1 MTGPLRASSD
11 AQGGFTVSTHGRGFT
26 DISGE
31 VRDAVASSRV
41 QTGIVN
47 VCTPHTSC
55 SLLLSENADP
65 AVRDDLERW
74 FARAVPDGD
83 PMFRHDAEGPDDM
96 PAHIR
101 SILTGVS
108 LGVPVGGGALQL
120 GTWQGIYLWEH
131 RHAPHQR
138 KVIVTVLGA
147 TGE

>member
-1 MTGPLRASSD
+1 MNRSPPTSSV
-11 AQGGFTVSTHGRGFT
+11 AQDGFTVSTLGRGFT
-26 DISGE
+26 DITRE

-41 QTGIVN
+41 QSGIAN
-47 VCTPHTSC
+47 VFTLHTSC

-83 PMFRHDAEGPDDM
+83 PMFRHDAEGADDM

-108 LGVPVGGGALQL
+108 LSVPVGGGVLRL

-131 RHAPHQR
+131 RHAPHR
-138 KVIVTVLGA
+138 REVIVTVLGA
-147 TGE
+147 TVE

>member
-1 MTGPLRASSD
+1 MTGPLPASGV
-11 AQGGFTVSTHGRGFT
+11 AQGDFTVSTRGRGFT

-31 VRDAVASSRV
+31 VRAAVASSRV
-41 QTGIVN
+41 QTGIAN
-47 VCTPHTSC
+47 VFTLHTSC

-108 LGVPVGGGALQL
+108 LSVPVGGGVLQL

>member
-1 MTGPLRASSD
+1 MSGSLTTSSVT
-11 AQGGFTVSTHGRGFT
+11 QGEFTVSTRGRGFS
-26 DISGE
+26 DITRE
-31 VRDAVASSRV
+31 VANAVASSQV
-41 QTGIVN
+41 QTGIAN
-47 VCTPHTSC
+47 VFTLHTSC

-65 AVRDDLERW
+65 AVRGDLERW

-83 PMFRHDAEGPDDM
+83 PIFRHNAEGPDDM
-96 PAHIR
+96 PAHVR

-108 LGVPVGGGALQL
+108 LSVPVGGGTLQL

-147 TGE
+147 TGR